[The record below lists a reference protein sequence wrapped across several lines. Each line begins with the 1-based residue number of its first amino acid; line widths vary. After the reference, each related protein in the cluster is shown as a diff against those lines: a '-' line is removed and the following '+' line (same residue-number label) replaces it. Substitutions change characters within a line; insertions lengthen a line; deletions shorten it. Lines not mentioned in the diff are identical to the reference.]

1 MPFQTPITI
10 ATALERMHRHEYVL
24 PAIQREFVWGAD
36 RICTLFDSL
45 MRGYPVG
52 SLLFWKVDGD
62 TVGSLT
68 FYDFVRTYHQRN
80 SPHCP
85 VLDVEKGKSVTAIL
99 DGQQRLTAL
108 NIGLRGSHAEKL
120 PRLRASNPA
129 AYPVKKLYLD
139 LLAPPADAEMD
150 LAYRFRFLSP
160 SEVAASDDG
169 EWWFEVSRIRAM
181 TGGQDVFSFVATEQ
195 LPPAAGQML
204 FKLYEVVHVQP
215 TINYFEESAQ
225 ELEKVLRIF
234 IRVNSKAVALSY
246 SDLLLSVAT
255 AQWRERDAREV
266 IHQLV
271 DDLNETGEG
280 FAFSKDLVLKAGLVL
295 LGKGDIRFNVANFDR
310 QTMLEME
317 EAWDGIDRSL
327 RLAALT
333 LSFFG
338 FSSTTLQAD
347 SVLIPVAHYLHLRNL
362 DESYLSSAQHAADR
376 EEMRTWLMRSLV
388 QSGIWGSGLDTL
400 LSGLRG
406 VLDVEARGGFPRQA
420 LEREMARQGK
430 SLRFDTAQIE
440 DLLDT
445 RYGTRAYPLLAL
457 LYPGVDVR
465 GTFHIDHVFPKSRFT
480 AARLRGAGIEA
491 DEVDTLIDRANR
503 LANLQLLEGA
513 ENVDKRAKLPKAWM
527 TEAYPNPEARAGYV
541 SRNDLGDVPEAVT
554 GFAEFYE
561 QRRSR
566 MRDRL
571 VALLDARPTDPDAA
585 PVPRPVEHD
594 VVAPRRAGSG
604 RRDIGA
610 HIASAFEGLPDGAF
624 LTVRE
629 IRAHRSDEYGD
640 EFPSAG
646 AISARLFPSSGRC
659 TVPGVEPG
667 ADERGVRG
675 ARRRSA

>member
-24 PAIQREFVWGAD
+24 PAIQREFVWGPD

-62 TVGSLT
+62 TVHSLT

-85 VLDVEKGKSVTAIL
+85 VLDVEKGQSVTAVL

-150 LAYRFRFLSP
+150 LAYRFRFMAP
-160 SEVAASDDG
+160 REVAEAG
-169 EWWFEVSRIRAM
+169 EGECWFEVSKIRTM
-181 TGGQDVFSFVATEQ
+181 TGGQDVFSFVAAEQ
-195 LPPAAGQML
+195 LPPGAGQML

-215 TINYFEESAQ
+215 TINYFEETAQ

-271 DDLNETGEG
+271 DDLNETGQG

-310 QTMLEME
+310 QTMLQME
-317 EAWDGIDRSL
+317 DAWESIDGSL

-362 DESYLSSAQHAADR
+362 DESYLSSVEHAKDR

-388 QSGIWGSGLDTL
+388 QSGVWGSGLDTL
-400 LSGLRG
+400 LGGLRG
-406 VLDVEARGGFPRQA
+406 VLDAEARNGFPRQS

-445 RYGTRAYPLLAL
+445 RYGTRAYPLLSL
-457 LYPGVDVR
+457 LYPGIDVR

-480 AARLRGAGIEA
+480 PARLRAAGIAA
-491 DEVDTLIDRANR
+491 DEVEALIERANR

-527 TEAYPNPEARAGYV
+527 TEAYPNRDARDGYI
-541 SRNDLGDVPEAVT
+541 SRNDLGEVPENLT

-561 QRRSR
+561 QRRTR

-571 VALLDARPTDPDAA
+571 VALLDVQPADAGALPAPTAA
-585 PVPRPVEHD
+585 EDD
-594 VVAPRRAGSG
+594 VVAPRRVKNA

-610 HIASAFEGLPDGAF
+610 HIVSAFEGLAEGTF
-624 LTVRE
+624 LTVGE
-629 IRAHRSDEYGD
+629 IRAHRSHEYGD

-646 AISARLFPSSGRC
+646 AISARLFPSNGRC

-667 ADERGVRG
+667 ENERGVRG
-675 ARRRSA
+675 ARRR

>member
-24 PAIQREFVWGAD
+24 PAIQREFVWGPD

-52 SLLFWKVDGD
+52 SLLFWHVDGD

-68 FYDFVRTYHQRN
+68 FYDFVRAYHQRN
-80 SPHCP
+80 APHCP
-85 VLDVEKGKSVTAIL
+85 VLDVEKGRPVTAVL

-120 PRLRASNPA
+120 PRLWAGNPN
-129 AYPVKKLYLD
+129 AYPVKKLHVD
-139 LLAPPADAEMD
+139 LLFVADDND
-150 LAYRFRFLSP
+150 LEQRYRFRFLTP
-160 SEVAASDDG
+160 TEAADRSG
-169 EWWFEVSRIRAM
+169 QFWFEVAMIR
-181 TGGQDVFSFVATEQ
+181 TFKDSFDALSFAEENSLGIASGRT
-195 LPPAAGQML
+195 LL
-204 FKLYEVVHVQP
+204 RLYEAVHKDA
-215 TINYFEESAQ
+215 TLNYYEEMEQ
-225 ELEKVLRIF
+225 DLDKVLNIF
-234 IRVNSKAVALSY
+234 IRVNSKAVALSS

-255 AQWRERDAREV
+255 AQWRDRDAREV

-271 DDLNETGEG
+271 DDLNETGLG
-280 FAFSKDLVLKAGLVL
+280 FAFTKDLVLKAGLVL
-295 LGKGDIRFNVANFDR
+295 LGRGDIRSNVGNFDR
-310 QTMLEME
+310 QTMREME
-317 EAWDGIDRSL
+317 DAWDDIDSAL

-333 LSFFG
+333 LSSFG
-338 FSSTTLQAD
+338 FSATTLQAD

-362 DESYLSSAQHAADR
+362 NESYLSAAQHADDR
-376 EEMRTWLMRSLV
+376 HELRTWLLRSLI
-388 QSGIWGSGLDTL
+388 QSGVWGSGLDTL
-400 LSGLRG
+400 LSGLRS
-406 VLDVEARGGFPRQA
+406 VLDAEARHGFPRAA
-420 LEREMARQGK
+420 LEREMSRQGK
-430 SLRFDTAQIE
+430 SLRFDPAQIE

-445 RYGTRAYPLLAL
+445 RYGTRAYPLLAT
-457 LYPGVDVR
+457 LYPGVDV
-465 GTFHIDHVFPKSRFT
+465 GGVFHMDHVFPKSRFT
-480 AARLRGAGIEA
+480 PARLRAAGVDA
-491 DEVDTLIDRANR
+491 DEIDSLMERANR

-527 TEAYPNPEARAGYV
+527 TQAYPNAEARAGYV
-541 SRNDLGDVPEAVT
+541 TRNDLGQVPDEVT

-571 VALLDARPTDPDAA
+571 VALLEARPADAGA
-585 PVPRPVEHD
+585 PLAPRPVED
-594 VVAPRRAGSG
+594 DAVPPGRATSG

-610 HIASAFEGLPDGAF
+610 HIASAFAGLPDETF

-629 IRAHRSDEYGD
+629 IRRHRSDEYGD

-659 TVPGVEPG
+659 TVTGVEPG
-667 ADERGVRG
+667 ENERGVRG

>member
-85 VLDVEKGKSVTAIL
+85 VLDVEKGQSVTAIL

-120 PRLRASNPA
+120 PRLRTSNPA

-139 LLAPPADAEMD
+139 LLAEPAETEMD
-150 LAYRFRFLSP
+150 LAYRFRFLTP
-160 SEVAASDDG
+160 SEVAAASDG
-169 EWWFEVSRIRAM
+169 ERWFEVSRIRTM
-181 TGGQDVFSFVATEQ
+181 TGGQDIFSFVAAEQ

-215 TINYFEESAQ
+215 TINYFEEGAQ

-255 AQWRERDAREV
+255 AQWRDRDAREV

-310 QTMLEME
+310 RTMLEME
-317 EAWDGIDRSL
+317 DAWDGIDRSL
-327 RLAALT
+327 RLAALA

-338 FSSTTLQAD
+338 FSSNTLQAD
-347 SVLIPVAHYLHLRNL
+347 SVLIPIAYYLHLRDL
-362 DESYLSSAQHAADR
+362 DEGYLSSAYHAEDR
-376 EEMRTWLMRSLV
+376 EKMRIWLMRSLV
-388 QSGIWGSGLDTL
+388 QSGVWGSGLDTL
-400 LSGLRG
+400 LGGLRS
-406 VLDVEARGGFPRQA
+406 VLDVEARGGFPRQS

-430 SLRFDTAQIE
+430 SLRFDAAQIE

-445 RYGTRAYPLLAL
+445 RYGTRAYPLLAM

-480 AARLRGAGIEA
+480 PARLRAAGVEPG
-491 DEVDTLIDRANR
+491 EIDGLAERANR

-513 ENVDKRAKLPKAWM
+513 ENVDKRAKLPAAWM
-527 TEAYPNPEARAGYV
+527 AEAYPNPDALAGYV
-541 SRNDLGDVPEAVT
+541 SRNDLGEVPEDLT

-561 QRRSR
+561 QRRGR

-571 VALLDARPTDPDAA
+571 LALLDVQPGDREAA
-585 PVPRPVEHD
+585 PVPRPAEEN
-594 VVAPRRAGSG
+594 VVAPRKAGG
-604 RRDIGA
+604 ARRDIGA
-610 HIASAFEGLPDGAF
+610 HIVSAFEGLPEGAF
-624 LTVRE
+624 LTVGQ
-629 IRAHRSDEYGD
+629 IRSHRSEEYGD

-667 ADERGVRG
+667 ENERGVRG
-675 ARRRSA
+675 ARRGSA

>member
-24 PAIQREFVWGAD
+24 PAIQREFVWGPD

-52 SLLFWKVDGD
+52 SLLFWKVEGG

-85 VLDVEKGKSVTAIL
+85 VLDVEKGQAVTAIL

-139 LLAPPADAEMD
+139 LLAEPVDTEMD
-150 LAYRFRFLSP
+150 LAYRFRFLTPADVNSA
-160 SEVAASDDG
+160 SEG
-169 EWWFEVSRIRAM
+169 EWWFEVSRIRDVSGAQ
-181 TGGQDVFSFVATEQ
+181 GVFSFITAQ
-195 LPPAAGQML
+195 NLPPAAGQML

-215 TINYFEESAQ
+215 TINYFEEGAQ

-255 AQWRERDAREV
+255 AQWRDRDAREV

-310 QTMLEME
+310 RTMLEME
-317 EAWDGIDRSL
+317 DAWDGIDRSL

-347 SVLIPVAHYLHLRNL
+347 SVLIPVAYYLHLRGL
-362 DESYLSSAQHAADR
+362 DESYLSSSQHAEDR
-376 EEMRTWLMRSLV
+376 EAMRIWLMRSLV
-388 QSGIWGSGLDTL
+388 QSGVWGSGLDTL
-400 LSGLRG
+400 LGGLRT
-406 VLDVEARGGFPRQA
+406 VLDAEARTGFPRLS

-430 SLRFDTAQIE
+430 SMRFDAAQIE

-445 RYGTRAYPLLAL
+445 RYGTRAYPLLAM

-480 AARLRGAGIEA
+480 PARLRASGVAV
-491 DEVDTLIDRANR
+491 DEVDAFAERANR

-513 ENVDKRAKLPKAWM
+513 ENVGKRAKLPKAWM
-527 TEAYPNPEARAGYV
+527 AEAYPNFDARAGYV
-541 SRNDLGDVPEAVT
+541 SRNDLGDVPEDVT

-561 QRRSR
+561 QRRAR

-571 VALLDARPTDPDAA
+571 VALLDAQPEDLGSTS
-585 PVPRPVEHD
+585 VPNASED
-594 VVAPRRAGSG
+594 DVAPIRRGSA

-610 HIASAFEGLPDGAF
+610 HIVSAFEGMPEGGF
-624 LTVRE
+624 LTVGQ
-629 IRAHRSDEYGD
+629 IRSHRSEEYGD

-667 ADERGVRG
+667 ENDRGVRG
-675 ARRRSA
+675 ARRISSI